1 MLNSIEQPLA
11 ECPFTATNPIRYRT
25 SLGSSHWRADARV
38 ENGSGAVIADG
49 TRLDQRSN
57 FMTGL
62 LMDRREFLLASLAFS
77 SNAIESQGM
86 TPLRLAHRQANMV
99 TAPGQ
104 DVLNWRATFGSRQR
118 SATDDLEG
126 RGSFRTGVDA
136 RVQTSSQSQ
145 RD

>member
-1 MLNSIEQPLA
+1 MASFSAMLNSIEQPLA
-11 ECPFTATNPIRYRT
+11 ECPFTAATNPIRYRT

-104 DVLNWRATFGSRQR
+104 DVLNWRATFGSRRR
-118 SATDDLEG
+118 SA
-126 RGSFRTGVDA
+126 R
-136 RVQTSSQSQ
+136 
-145 RD
+145 